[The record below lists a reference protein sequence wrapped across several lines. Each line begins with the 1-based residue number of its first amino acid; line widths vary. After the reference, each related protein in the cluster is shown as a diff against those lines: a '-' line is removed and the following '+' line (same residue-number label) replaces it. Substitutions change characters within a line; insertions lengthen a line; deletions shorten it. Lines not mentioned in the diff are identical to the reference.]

1 MGACMAIVERLNGGS
16 RAVRTIVGFLVCPE
30 VQLRCCGHL
39 DEHSDGAGFQTTAWS
54 QEQPMEPQR
63 FSDSGS
69 CSGGAL
75 AAGLSA
81 FLMHNTGSAPSAL
94 HFFDDLTI
102 VLAASAIMAAGAG
115 ISGFILLSVERS

>member
-1 MGACMAIVERLNGGS
+1 MVAVVRCERS
-16 RAVRTIVGFLVCPE
+16 VGFLSVC
-30 VQLRCCGHL
+30 H
-39 DEHSDGAGFQTTAWS
+39 AI
-54 QEQPMEPQR
+54 M
-63 FSDSGS
+63 
-69 CSGGAL
+69 GGAL